1 MGLCA
6 SGPQDARPLVSADP
20 PSDAPLKRQAT
31 VRRNMGVCGG
41 CFRYISNAWAF
52 DNFDMDL
59 EGGDWRYAFATS
71 RAMRSHT
78 TLLLLRIG
86 LCALMAVYFAFV
98 LAQYAPG
105 PLGGL
110 RFWAIHFSSWVDSC
124 VLVYLVAS
132 VGVHVRALLLAGTPE
147 PRSPALTPWYVSF
160 LWFLYAIALPMSI
173 VSMALELVPSF
184 GGLGRTAPFMDAR
197 EPPVVL
203 MLVSMFLNNFSYHVF
218 LAIWPMVRHVTM
230 HLRADGS
237 LALALT
243 SPPPPPPPPPPG
255 VQLFALAYIAF
266 TLCYYRLSGADEDG
280 ALYIFA
286 KLDWASPGSATG
298 VTGAT
303 FAIGGAL
310 LSLCWCACSAL
321 VRSVSDT
328 EAWKRIE
335 AAHAMLVLPGARNH
349 MRQGGVH

>member
-218 LAIWPMVRHVTM
+218 LAIWPM
-230 HLRADGS
+230 
-237 LALALT
+237 
-243 SPPPPPPPPPPG
+243 
-255 VQLFALAYIAF
+255 LFALAYIAF